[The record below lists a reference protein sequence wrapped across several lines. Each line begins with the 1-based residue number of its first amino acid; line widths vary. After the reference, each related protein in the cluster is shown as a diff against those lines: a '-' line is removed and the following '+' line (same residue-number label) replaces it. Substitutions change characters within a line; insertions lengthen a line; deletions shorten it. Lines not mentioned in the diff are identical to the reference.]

1 MTKIRNS
8 WLQRAIILLRK
19 RFPVALVLSDFKVW
33 NWPNGIIYLSTLKCV
48 KQYTTRIVSFCSR
61 KKWCLLQ
68 VDTRFV
74 NLMQMMYLL
83 FAISIR
89 LQAVTESFCLNDE
102 GKILCKRKR
111 MLYRAVAWP
120 PKMRMY
126 YWQLLDFSSCP
137 RHPWVIARGRG
148 GEGVNRR
155 IQKLPKSFLFPKRLL
170 Y

>member
-19 RFPVALVLSDFKVW
+19 RFPVALVLNDFKVW
-33 NWPNGIIYLSTLKCV
+33 N

-89 LQAVTESFCLNDE
+89 LQAVTESFCLKDE

-120 PKMRMY
+120 QKMRMY
-126 YWQLLDFSSCP
+126 YQSGISLNLRTGPAGHATLFNQW
-137 RHPWVIARGRG
+137 
-148 GEGVNRR
+148 EGALVFISKQIKTSPQCSKIFKTTDRVDG
-155 IQKLPKSFLFPKRLL
+155 QH
-170 Y
+170 